1 MNLAVLYE
9 MQEQKKRRA
18 EVTFGDKTLTPH
30 QVRMYRTLKEA
41 IRTRVGVLHPSTLN
55 ALRGSGKTMVLLKL
69 AEELDV
75 PLVTNHSL
83 GRILRRDYPHLTLIT
98 PGETARL
105 RGSRYRGVLVDEY
118 VDLNR
123 IDPGIRILTGINR
136 RNDNNDNY

>member
-75 PLVTNHSL
+75 PLVMNHSL
-83 GRILRRDYPHLTLIT
+83 ARMLRRDYPHLTLIT

-105 RGSRYRGVLVDEY
+105 RGLRRGVLVDEY

-123 IDPGIRILTGINR
+123 IDPSIRILTGINR
-136 RNDNNDNY
+136 RNDYNDNY